1 MAIAFDRPAVTSPS
15 ARVECFHV
23 LVIDDSDIDREIIIH
38 HLGKAWPF
46 EREMATDSASNGHD
60 ALELI
65 RTKRFALIVLD
76 WKLPGMGGG
85 DVLRVMRQ
93 IGVRIPV
100 IVMSGLQRDQI
111 PEKLESLGAAFINKD
126 AMNSESFRA
135 GIAESLRLLGRNV
148 APPG

>member
-1 MAIAFDRPAVTSPS
+1 MSVQPTLDVAAKN
-15 ARVECFHV
+15 ECLHV
-23 LVIDDSDIDREIIIH
+23 LVIDDSDVDREITLH

-46 EREMATDSASNGHD
+46 DREMATDTACDGHE
-60 ALELI
+60 ALERI

-100 IVMSGLQRDQI
+100 IVISGLQRDQI
-111 PEKLESLGAAFINKD
+111 PEKLEALGAAFINKD
-126 AMNSESFRA
+126 EMNSETFRSA
-135 GIAESLRLLGRNV
+135 IQTSLHLLGLVRPSV
-148 APPG
+148 PTPV

>member
-1 MAIAFDRPAVTSPS
+1 MAIVLDSSTVTSP
-15 ARVECFHV
+15 AAKLECFHV
-23 LVIDDSDIDREIIIH
+23 LVIDDNDVDREIIIH

-46 EREMATDSASNGHD
+46 EREMAPDSATNGHE

-76 WKLPGMGGG
+76 WRLPDLGGG

-126 AMNSESFRA
+126 EMNSETFRA
-135 GIAESLRLLGRNV
+135 AIATSLRLLS
-148 APPG
+148 AKS